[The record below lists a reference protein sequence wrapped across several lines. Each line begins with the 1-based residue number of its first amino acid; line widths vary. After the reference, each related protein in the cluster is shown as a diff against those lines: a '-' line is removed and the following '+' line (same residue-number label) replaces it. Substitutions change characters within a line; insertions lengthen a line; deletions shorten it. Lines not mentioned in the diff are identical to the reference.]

1 MPIIDTQNNQ
11 YSKNVYRNMF
21 FTSFEEFLVG
31 TAPSM
36 LETLIVLVMILPF
49 ILVGMNNFG
58 INIGFDFI
66 VRCFSTVNV
75 AAAYIGTLSG
85 ILFKQKYS
93 LCKICTEECGHYLRR
108 IDKSFNG
115 GMEKNIMNDE
125 YRIEVDTGNGGYG
138 FTDTLAELLVDVEL
152 EYGKKEVEKVSIWT
166 KSSKE
171 GDEYVSEDKRMH
183 IWNMGS

>member
-21 FTSFEEFLVG
+21 YTSFEEFFTG
-31 TAPSM
+31 SAPSM

-66 VRCFSTVNV
+66 VRYFSTVNV

-85 ILFKQKYS
+85 ILFLSRSIRYVKYV
-93 LCKICTEECGHYLRR
+93 R
-108 IDKSFNG
+108 
-115 GMEKNIMNDE
+115 KNVAI
-125 YRIEVDTGNGGYG
+125 I
-138 FTDTLAELLVDVEL
+138 
-152 EYGKKEVEKVSIWT
+152 
-166 KSSKE
+166 
-171 GDEYVSEDKRMH
+171 
-183 IWNMGS
+183 